1 MQKKICINFMKIKQ
15 IYTKCLS
22 QSTYY
27 IESKG
32 EVAIIDPLREI
43 DSYLKL
49 AEENNAKIKYIF
61 ETHIHAD
68 FVSGHLTLSKAT
80 GAPIIFGPK
89 TITSYPISVGKDFQ
103 EFKLG
108 ALTFVVLYTPG
119 HTLESTSYLLKDDLG
134 NEIAVF
140 TGDTLFMGDAGRP
153 DLAHKR
159 SGMTINDMAG
169 MLYDSIR
176 KKIMPLSDDVIIYPA
191 HGAGSACGKNISAET
206 FDTLGSQKSKNY
218 ALNKS
223 LNKEEFINELTKG
236 LESPPAYFPMNVK
249 MNQEG
254 YDHIDYI
261 LRKNLNPLD
270 SDKFEKLAN
279 QSGVLILDVRNQIQF
294 AEEHIPGSI
303 FIGID
308 GGFAPWVGAIVGDV
322 KRPILLITP
331 KGKEEETITRLARV
345 GFDNTLGF
353 LEGGLSSWKAEG
365 RHTDSITTIEAS
377 NFGKKIGDDTRIID
391 VRKNLEFKNGHL
403 KNALNIPLDQ
413 LSDNFDKIPL
423 EGDFFVHCAG
433 GYRSMIASSILK
445 SRGVNS
451 MTDIIGGFSA
461 IKSSGISIEV

>member
-1 MQKKICINFMKIKQ
+1 MKIEQ
-15 IYTKCLS
+15 IYTGCLS
-22 QSTYY
+22 QGTYY
-27 IESKG
+27 IESNG

-43 DSYLKL
+43 DTYLKL
-49 AEENNAKIKYIF
+49 AKENNAKIKYIF

-80 GAPIIFGPK
+80 GAPIIFGPN
-89 TITSYPISVGKDFQ
+89 TITSYPVTIAKDQ
-103 EFKLG
+103 QVFKLG
-108 ALTFVVLYTPG
+108 NLTFVALHTPG
-119 HTLESTSYLLKDDLG
+119 HTLESTTYLLKDNLG
-134 NEIAVF
+134 KDHAIF
-140 TGDTLFMGDAGRP
+140 TGDTLFIGDVGRP
-153 DLAHKR
+153 DLAQKQ
-159 SGMTINDMAG
+159 SGKTQRDMAG
-169 MLYDSIR
+169 MLFDSLR
-176 KKIMPLSDDVIIYPA
+176 KKIMPLSDDVIVYPA
-191 HGAGSACGKNISAET
+191 HGAGSACGKKISRET
-206 FDTLGSQKSKNY
+206 FSTLGNQKSSNY

-223 LNKEEFINELTKG
+223 LSKEEFINELTEG

-254 YDHIDYI
+254 YNHIENI

-270 SDKFEKLAN
+270 TDEFEKLAN

-331 KGKEEETITRLARV
+331 KGREKETITRLARV
-345 GFDNTLGF
+345 GFDNALGF
-353 LEGGLSSWKAEG
+353 LEGGLSSWKVKG
-365 RHTDSITTIEAS
+365 KKTDSVSTIEAS
-377 NFGKKIGDDTRIID
+377 KLGKKIFDQTKIID
-391 VRKNLEFKNGHL
+391 VRKNSEFSNGHL

-413 LSDNFDKIPL
+413 LSENFDKIPL
-423 EGDFFVHCAG
+423 EGNFFVHCAG

-445 SRGVNS
+445 SRGIDS

-461 IKSSGISIEV
+461 IKSSGIPIEV

>member
-1 MQKKICINFMKIKQ
+1 MKIKQ
-15 IYTKCLS
+15 IYTGCLS
-22 QSTYY
+22 QGTYY
-27 IESKG
+27 IESNG

-43 DSYLKL
+43 DTYLKL
-49 AEENNAKIKYIF
+49 AKESNAKIKYIF

-80 GAPIIFGPK
+80 GAPIIFGPN
-89 TITSYPISVGKDFQ
+89 TITSYPVTIAKDQ
-103 EFKLG
+103 QVFKLG
-108 ALTFVVLYTPG
+108 NLTFVALHTPG
-119 HTLESTSYLLKDDLG
+119 HTLESTTYLLKDNVGKDHA
-134 NEIAVF
+134 IF
-140 TGDTLFMGDAGRP
+140 TGDTLFIGDVGRP
-153 DLAHKR
+153 DLAQKQ
-159 SGMTINDMAG
+159 SGKTQRDMAG
-169 MLYDSIR
+169 MLFDSLR
-176 KKIMPLSDDVIIYPA
+176 KKIMPLSDDVIVYPA
-191 HGAGSACGKNISAET
+191 HGAGSACGKKISRET
-206 FDTLGSQKSKNY
+206 FSTLGNQKSSNY

-223 LNKEEFINELTKG
+223 LSKEEFINELTEG

-254 YDHIDYI
+254 YNHIENI

-270 SDKFEKLAN
+270 TDEFEKLAN

-331 KGKEEETITRLARV
+331 KGREKETITRLARV
-345 GFDNTLGF
+345 GFDNALGF
-353 LEGGLSSWKAEG
+353 LEGGLSSWKVKG
-365 RHTDSITTIEAS
+365 RKTDSVSTIEAS
-377 NFGKKIGDDTRIID
+377 KLGKKIFDQTKIID
-391 VRKNLEFKNGHL
+391 VRKNSEFSNGHL

-413 LSDNFDKIPL
+413 LSENFDKIPL
-423 EGDFFVHCAG
+423 EGNFFVHCAG

-445 SRGVNS
+445 SRGIDS

-461 IKSSGISIEV
+461 IKSSGIPIEV

>member
-1 MQKKICINFMKIKQ
+1 
-15 IYTKCLS
+15 
-22 QSTYY
+22 
-27 IESKG
+27 
-32 EVAIIDPLREI
+32 
-43 DSYLKL
+43 
-49 AEENNAKIKYIF
+49 
-61 ETHIHAD
+61 
-68 FVSGHLTLSKAT
+68 LT
-80 GAPIIFGPK
+80 
-89 TITSYPISVGKDFQ
+89 
-103 EFKLG
+103 E
-108 ALTFVVLYTPG
+108 
-119 HTLESTSYLLKDDLG
+119 
-134 NEIAVF
+134 
-140 TGDTLFMGDAGRP
+140 
-153 DLAHKR
+153 
-159 SGMTINDMAG
+159 
-169 MLYDSIR
+169 
-176 KKIMPLSDDVIIYPA
+176 
-191 HGAGSACGKNISAET
+191 
-206 FDTLGSQKSKNY
+206 
-218 ALNKS
+218 
-223 LNKEEFINELTKG
+223 G
-236 LESPPAYFPMNVK
+236 LENPPAYFPMNVK

-254 YDHIDYI
+254 YDHMDNV
-261 LRKNLNPLD
+261 LRKNLNPLN

-279 QSGVLILDVRNQIQF
+279 RSGVLILDVRNQIQF

-413 LSDNFDKIPL
+413 LGEKFDKIPVQ
-423 EGDFFVHCAG
+423 GDFFVHCAG

-461 IKSSGISIEV
+461 IKSSGIPIEV

>member
-1 MQKKICINFMKIKQ
+1 MKIEQ
-15 IYTKCLS
+15 IYTGCLS
-22 QSTYY
+22 QGTYY
-27 IESKG
+27 IESNG

-43 DSYLKL
+43 DTYLKL
-49 AEENNAKIKYIF
+49 AKESNAKIKYIF

-80 GAPIIFGPK
+80 GAPIIFGPN
-89 TITSYPISVGKDFQ
+89 TITSYPVTIAKDQ
-103 EFKLG
+103 QVFKLG
-108 ALTFVVLYTPG
+108 NLTLVALHTPG
-119 HTLESTSYLLKDDLG
+119 HTLESTTYLLKDNVGKDHA
-134 NEIAVF
+134 IF
-140 TGDTLFMGDAGRP
+140 TGDTLFIGDVGRP
-153 DLAHKR
+153 DLAQKQ
-159 SGMTINDMAG
+159 SGKTQRDMAG
-169 MLYDSIR
+169 MLFDSLR
-176 KKIMPLSDDVIIYPA
+176 KKIMPLSDDVIVYPA
-191 HGAGSACGKNISAET
+191 HGAGSACGKKISRET
-206 FDTLGSQKSKNY
+206 FSTLGNQKSSNY

-223 LNKEEFINELTKG
+223 LSKEEFINELTEG

-254 YDHIDYI
+254 YNHIENI

-270 SDKFEKLAN
+270 TDEFEKLAN

-331 KGKEEETITRLARV
+331 KGREKETITRLARV
-345 GFDNTLGF
+345 GFDNALGF
-353 LEGGLSSWKAEG
+353 LEGGLSSWKVKG
-365 RHTDSITTIEAS
+365 RKTDSVSTIEAS
-377 NFGKKIGDDTRIID
+377 KLGKKIFDQTKIID
-391 VRKNLEFKNGHL
+391 VRKNSEFSNGHL

-413 LSDNFDKIPL
+413 LSENFDKIPL

-445 SRGVNS
+445 SRGIDS

-461 IKSSGISIEV
+461 IKSSGIPIEV

>member
-1 MQKKICINFMKIKQ
+1 MKIEQ
-15 IYTKCLS
+15 IYTGCLS
-22 QSTYY
+22 QGAYY
-27 IESKG
+27 IESNG

-43 DSYLKL
+43 DTYLKL
-49 AEENNAKIKYIF
+49 AKENNAKIKYIF

-80 GAPIIFGPK
+80 GAPIIFGPN
-89 TITSYPISVGKDFQ
+89 TITSYPVTIAKDQ
-103 EFKLG
+103 QVFKLG
-108 ALTFVVLYTPG
+108 NLTFVALHTPG
-119 HTLESTSYLLKDDLG
+119 HTLESTTYLLKDNVGKDHA
-134 NEIAVF
+134 IF
-140 TGDTLFMGDAGRP
+140 TGDTLFIGDVGRP
-153 DLAHKR
+153 DLAQKQ
-159 SGMTINDMAG
+159 SGKTQRDMAG
-169 MLYDSIR
+169 MLFDSLR
-176 KKIMPLSDDVIIYPA
+176 KKIMPLSDDVIVYPA
-191 HGAGSACGKNISAET
+191 HGAGSACGKKISRET
-206 FDTLGSQKSKNY
+206 FSTLGNQKSSNY

-223 LNKEEFINELTKG
+223 LSKEEFINELTEG

-254 YDHIDYI
+254 YNHIENI

-270 SDKFEKLAN
+270 PDEFEKLAN

-331 KGKEEETITRLARV
+331 KGREKETITRLARV
-345 GFDNTLGF
+345 GFDNALGF
-353 LEGGLSSWKAEG
+353 LEGGLSSWKVKG
-365 RHTDSITTIEAS
+365 RKTDSVSTIEAS
-377 NFGKKIGDDTRIID
+377 KLGKKIFDQTKIID
-391 VRKNLEFKNGHL
+391 VRKNSEFSNGHL

-413 LSDNFDKIPL
+413 LSENFDKIPL
-423 EGDFFVHCAG
+423 EGNFFVHCAG

-445 SRGVNS
+445 SRGIDS

-461 IKSSGISIEV
+461 IKSSGIPIEV

>member
-1 MQKKICINFMKIKQ
+1 MRIEQ
-15 IYTKCLS
+15 IYTGCLS
-22 QSTYY
+22 QGTYY
-27 IESKG
+27 IESNG

-43 DSYLKL
+43 DTYLKL
-49 AEENNAKIKYIF
+49 AKENNAKIKYIF

-80 GAPIIFGPK
+80 GAPIIFGPN
-89 TITSYPISVGKDFQ
+89 TITSYPVTIAKDQ
-103 EFKLG
+103 QVFKLG
-108 ALTFVVLYTPG
+108 NLTFVALHTPG
-119 HTLESTSYLLKDDLG
+119 HTLESTTYLLKDNVGKDHA
-134 NEIAVF
+134 IF
-140 TGDTLFMGDAGRP
+140 TGDTLFIGDVGRP
-153 DLAHKR
+153 DLAQKQ
-159 SGMTINDMAG
+159 SGKTQRDMAG
-169 MLYDSIR
+169 MLFDSLR
-176 KKIMPLSDDVIIYPA
+176 KKIMPLSDDVIVYPA
-191 HGAGSACGKNISAET
+191 HGAGSACGKKISRET
-206 FDTLGSQKSKNY
+206 FSTLGNQKSSNY

-223 LNKEEFINELTKG
+223 LSKEEFVNELTEG

-254 YDHIDYI
+254 YNHIENI

-270 SDKFEKLAN
+270 TDEFEKLAN

-331 KGKEEETITRLARV
+331 KGREKETITRLARV
-345 GFDNTLGF
+345 GFDNALGF
-353 LEGGLSSWKAEG
+353 LEGGLSSWKVKG
-365 RHTDSITTIEAS
+365 RKTDSVSTIEAS
-377 NFGKKIGDDTRIID
+377 KLGKKIFDQTKIID
-391 VRKNLEFKNGHL
+391 VRKNSEFSNGHL

-413 LSDNFDKIPL
+413 LSENFDKIPL

-445 SRGVNS
+445 SRGIDS

-461 IKSSGISIEV
+461 IKSSGIPIEV

>member
-1 MQKKICINFMKIKQ
+1 MKIKQ
-15 IYTKCLS
+15 IYTGCLS
-22 QSTYY
+22 QGTYY
-27 IESKG
+27 IESNG

-43 DSYLKL
+43 DTYLKL
-49 AEENNAKIKYIF
+49 AKENNAKIKYIF

-68 FVSGHLTLSKAT
+68 FVSGHLTLSNAT
-80 GAPIIFGPK
+80 GAPIIFGPN
-89 TITSYPISVGKDFQ
+89 TITSYPVTIAEDQQV
-103 EFKLG
+103 FKLG
-108 ALTFVVLYTPG
+108 NLTFVALHTPG
-119 HTLESTSYLLKDDLG
+119 HTLESTTYLLKDNVGKDHA
-134 NEIAVF
+134 IF
-140 TGDTLFMGDAGRP
+140 TGDTLFIGDVGRP
-153 DLAHKR
+153 DLAQKQ
-159 SGMTINDMAG
+159 SGKTQRDMAG
-169 MLYDSIR
+169 MLFDSLR
-176 KKIMPLSDDVIIYPA
+176 KKIMPLSDDVIVYPA
-191 HGAGSACGKNISAET
+191 HGAGSACGKKISRET
-206 FDTLGSQKSKNY
+206 FSTLGNQKSSNY

-223 LNKEEFINELTKG
+223 LSKEEFINELTEG

-254 YDHIDYI
+254 YNHIENI

-270 SDKFEKLAN
+270 TDEFEKLAN

-331 KGKEEETITRLARV
+331 KGREKETITRLARV
-345 GFDNTLGF
+345 GFDNALGF
-353 LEGGLSSWKAEG
+353 LEGGLSSWKVKG
-365 RHTDSITTIEAS
+365 RKTDSVSTIEAS
-377 NFGKKIGDDTRIID
+377 KLGKKIFDQTKIID
-391 VRKNLEFKNGHL
+391 VRKNSEFSNGHL

-413 LSDNFDKIPL
+413 LSENFDKIPL

-445 SRGVNS
+445 SRGIDS

-461 IKSSGISIEV
+461 IKSSGIPIEV

>member
-1 MQKKICINFMKIKQ
+1 MKIEQ
-15 IYTKCLS
+15 IYTGCLS
-22 QSTYY
+22 QGTYY
-27 IESKG
+27 IESNG

-43 DSYLKL
+43 DTYLKL
-49 AEENNAKIKYIF
+49 AKESNAKIKYIF

-80 GAPIIFGPK
+80 GAPIIFGPN
-89 TITSYPISVGKDFQ
+89 TITSYPVTIAKDQ
-103 EFKLG
+103 QVFKLG
-108 ALTFVVLYTPG
+108 NLTFVALHTPG
-119 HTLESTSYLLKDDLG
+119 HTLESTTYLLKDNVGKDHA
-134 NEIAVF
+134 IF
-140 TGDTLFMGDAGRP
+140 TGDTLFIGDVGRP
-153 DLAHKR
+153 DLAQKQ
-159 SGMTINDMAG
+159 SGKTQRDMAG
-169 MLYDSIR
+169 MLFDSLR
-176 KKIMPLSDDVIIYPA
+176 KKIMPLSDDVIVYPA
-191 HGAGSACGKNISAET
+191 HGAGSACGKKISRET
-206 FDTLGSQKSKNY
+206 FSTLGNQKSSNY

-223 LNKEEFINELTKG
+223 LSKEEFINELTEG

-254 YDHIDYI
+254 YNHIENI

-270 SDKFEKLAN
+270 TDEFEKLAN

-331 KGKEEETITRLARV
+331 KGREKETITRLARV
-345 GFDNTLGF
+345 GFDNALGF
-353 LEGGLSSWKAEG
+353 LEGGLSSWKVKG
-365 RHTDSITTIEAS
+365 RKTDSVSTIEAS
-377 NFGKKIGDDTRIID
+377 KLGKKIFDQTKIID
-391 VRKNLEFKNGHL
+391 VRKNSEFSNGHL

-413 LSDNFDKIPL
+413 LSENFDKIPL
-423 EGDFFVHCAG
+423 EGNFFVHCAG

-445 SRGVNS
+445 SRGIDS

-461 IKSSGISIEV
+461 IKSSGIPIEV

>member
-1 MQKKICINFMKIKQ
+1 MKIKQ
-15 IYTKCLS
+15 IYTGCLS
-22 QSTYY
+22 QGTYY
-27 IESKG
+27 IESNG

-43 DSYLKL
+43 DTYLKL
-49 AEENNAKIKYIF
+49 AKESNAKIKYIF

-68 FVSGHLTLSKAT
+68 FVSGHLTLSNAT
-80 GAPIIFGPK
+80 GAPIIFGPN
-89 TITSYPISVGKDFQ
+89 TITSYPVTIAEDQQV
-103 EFKLG
+103 FKLG
-108 ALTFVVLYTPG
+108 NLTFVALHTPG
-119 HTLESTSYLLKDDLG
+119 HTLESTTYLLKDNLG
-134 NEIAVF
+134 KDHAIF
-140 TGDTLFMGDAGRP
+140 TGDTLFIGDVGRP
-153 DLAHKR
+153 DLAQKQ
-159 SGMTINDMAG
+159 SGKTQRDMAG
-169 MLYDSIR
+169 MLFDSLR
-176 KKIMPLSDDVIIYPA
+176 KKIMPLSDDVIVYPA
-191 HGAGSACGKNISAET
+191 HGAGSACGKKISRET
-206 FDTLGSQKSKNY
+206 FSTLGNQKSSNY

-223 LNKEEFINELTKG
+223 LSKEEFINELTEG

-254 YDHIDYI
+254 YNHIENI

-270 SDKFEKLAN
+270 TDEFEKLAN

-331 KGKEEETITRLARV
+331 KGREKETITRLARV
-345 GFDNTLGF
+345 GFDNALGF
-353 LEGGLSSWKAEG
+353 LEGGLSSWKVKG
-365 RHTDSITTIEAS
+365 RKTDSVSTIEAS
-377 NFGKKIGDDTRIID
+377 KLGKIIFDQTKIID
-391 VRKNLEFKNGHL
+391 VRKNSEFSNGHL

-413 LSDNFDKIPL
+413 LSENFDKIPL

-445 SRGVNS
+445 SRGIDS

-461 IKSSGISIEV
+461 IKSSGIPIEV

>member
-1 MQKKICINFMKIKQ
+1 MKIKQ
-15 IYTKCLS
+15 IYTGCLS
-22 QSTYY
+22 QGTYY
-27 IESKG
+27 IESNG

-43 DSYLKL
+43 DTYLKL
-49 AEENNAKIKYIF
+49 AKENNAKIKYIF

-80 GAPIIFGPK
+80 GAPIIFGPN
-89 TITSYPISVGKDFQ
+89 TITSYPVTIAKDQ
-103 EFKLG
+103 QVFKLG
-108 ALTFVVLYTPG
+108 NLTFVALHTPG
-119 HTLESTSYLLKDDLG
+119 HTLESTTYLLKDNVGKDHA
-134 NEIAVF
+134 IF
-140 TGDTLFMGDAGRP
+140 TGDTLFIGDVGRP
-153 DLAHKR
+153 DLAQKQ
-159 SGMTINDMAG
+159 SGKTQRDMAG
-169 MLYDSIR
+169 MLFDSLR
-176 KKIMPLSDDVIIYPA
+176 KKIMPLSDDVIVYPA
-191 HGAGSACGKNISAET
+191 HGAGSACGKKISRET
-206 FDTLGSQKSKNY
+206 FSTLGNQKSSNY

-223 LNKEEFINELTKG
+223 LSKEEFINELTEG

-254 YDHIDYI
+254 YNHIENI

-270 SDKFEKLAN
+270 TDEFEKLAN

-331 KGKEEETITRLARV
+331 KGREKETITRLARV
-345 GFDNTLGF
+345 GFDNALGF
-353 LEGGLSSWKAEG
+353 LEGGLSSWKVKG
-365 RHTDSITTIEAS
+365 RKTDSVSTIEAS
-377 NFGKKIGDDTRIID
+377 KLGKKIFDQTKIID
-391 VRKNLEFKNGHL
+391 VRKNSEFSNGHL

-413 LSDNFDKIPL
+413 LSENFDKIPL
-423 EGDFFVHCAG
+423 EGNFFVHCAG

-445 SRGVNS
+445 SRGIDS

-461 IKSSGISIEV
+461 IKSSGIPIEV